1 MALKKPGERR
11 SGQSANMPARLIFQP
26 RFLIVSLILL
36 LGTDIVSTTF
46 LLHLR
51 YLRLDN
57 LFHFLGGA
65 WVALFFFYAMRSGEI
80 RGAEQLLENRFFAAI
95 IAVSVAALVGVLWE
109 FYEFSA
115 DALFG
120 NPSYRALYNQLGV
133 ADTMSDLLFDLLGS
147 FFGSLGL
154 LALLRTKG

>member
-1 MALKKPGERR
+1 MDSKKPGARP
-11 SGQSANMPARLIFQP
+11 SGQSANMFARLIFQP

-36 LGTDIVSTTF
+36 LGTDIALTTF

-57 LFHFLGGA
+57 FFHFLGGA
-65 WVALFFFYAMRSGEI
+65 WVALSFFYAVRSGEI
-80 RGAEQLLENRFFAAI
+80 RGAQQLLENRFFATLL
-95 IAVSVAALVGVLWE
+95 AVSVAALVGALWE

-133 ADTMSDLLFDLLGS
+133 SDTMSDLFFDLLGS
-147 FFGSLGL
+147 FLGSLGL
-154 LALLRTKG
+154 LALTREKG